1 MRPDAINITPGRDTD
16 SQDVIALI
24 SSIYA
29 EYGEVM
35 FLQGADADLAAIER
49 TYRHAGGE
57 FWVCRD
63 ADGQLVGTVA
73 VKFHSDSGEAV
84 LKRLYVRKAS
94 RGTGLADEL
103 FDLVLA
109 WSAARGAQRLVS
121 WSDTRFTRAHAFYAR
136 RGMSRIG
143 TRDMTDG
150 ALPYSEYGYA
160 MTL

>member
-1 MRPDAINITPGRDTD
+1 MNITPGRDAD

-24 SSIYA
+24 DAVYG

-35 FLQGADADLAAIER
+35 FLEGADADLVAIER

-63 ADGQLVGTVA
+63 ADGRLAGTVA
-73 VKFHSDSGEAV
+73 VKLHADSAEAV
-84 LKRLYVRKAS
+84 LKRLYVRQEF

-109 WSAARGAQRLVS
+109 WSAARGVRRLVS
-121 WSDTRFTRAHAFYAR
+121 WSDTRFVRAHAFYAR
-136 RGMSRIG
+136 RGLSRIG
-143 TRDMTDG
+143 AREMTDG

-160 MTL
+160 TDL